1 MLHSVKIMEHIK
13 CFYCRARRYYA
24 PFEYMEQSDFISPRA
39 ANSEYRASKTVST
52 RSGENAMRYLD
63 KFGFA
68 KCCLLYSASDSA
80 FRCER
85 NIAVRGDTTLPSN
98 TGNNQI
104 SFLPERQTLNTEHQ
118 RLFLPVAQ
126 LDSASDSDSEGR
138 RFESYRVGHQRAI
151 KKISPK
157 KALIFKAFL
166 LFSGEIFM
174 FDFVDEKWVFSNTK
188 RI

>member
-1 MLHSVKIMEHIK
+1 
-13 CFYCRARRYYA
+13 
-24 PFEYMEQSDFISPRA
+24 
-39 ANSEYRASKTVST
+39 
-52 RSGENAMRYLD
+52 MRYLD

-68 KCCLLYSASDSA
+68 KCCLLDSASDSA

-85 NIAVRGDTTLPSN
+85 NIAVRGDITLHSN

-138 RFESYRVGHQRAI
+138 RFKSYRVGQKRRTSFAEPFFFRLYAQ
-151 KKISPK
+151 KVLCMCDKV
-157 KALIFKAFL
+157 L
-166 LFSGEIFM
+166 LFA
-174 FDFVDEKWVFSNTK
+174 
-188 RI
+188 